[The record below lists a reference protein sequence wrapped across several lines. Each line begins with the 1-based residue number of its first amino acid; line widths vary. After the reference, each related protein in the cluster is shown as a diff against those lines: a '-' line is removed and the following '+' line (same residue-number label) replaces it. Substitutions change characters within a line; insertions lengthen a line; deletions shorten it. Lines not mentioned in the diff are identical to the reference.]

1 MLLSII
7 TMGKYARTLDE
18 LKTKAVLFWPA
29 EILSREASASILPL
43 LLKTQDKFI
52 SILKLSDAAPD
63 SWKLFVDA
71 SEDIKGNIFLKH
83 LMVLSDLGGEALNKM
98 PPLSQYFEDG
108 KMSYVWREINYEYGF
123 QVIQN
128 DVGLANSN
136 LRVDGKQLLKGY
148 ALDRKMEDV
157 IMLLLHGASS
167 IGDTLP
173 EDVKNKCIIG
183 GLIGEPDEL
192 EKFVKQSY
200 IRISRQIAGA
210 TSNALGQLAQ
220 DYVIEIFK
228 SILPSWIFERNG
240 TLPGVSHTGGKT
252 ETNFDVVAK
261 SPNGKYFGIEVSFQF
276 TTNSVIERKAGQAQA
291 RAEMVHR
298 AGHKICY
305 VIDGAGNINIRESA
319 VRNICNYSDCT
330 VAFSS
335 DEIGVLTEFMA
346 NESDN
351 NTNFINGTLE

>member
-1 MLLSII
+1 MVLQSDIESRASLKR
-7 TMGKYARTLDE
+7 TMGKYSRTLDE
-18 LKTKAVLFWPA
+18 LKTKAVLFWPT

-52 SILKLSDAAPD
+52 SVLNLSDAAPD
-63 SWKLFVDA
+63 AWKRFVDV

-83 LMVLSDLGGEALNKM
+83 LMVLSDLGGEALNKI
-98 PPLSQYFEDG
+98 PPVSQYYAKG
-108 KMSYVWREINYEYGF
+108 IMNYVWRERNYEYRF

-128 DVGLANSN
+128 DIGLANSN
-136 LRVDGKQLLKGY
+136 LRADGKQLLKGY
-148 ALDRKMEDV
+148 ALEPKMEDV

-167 IGDTLP
+167 IGDALP
-173 EDVKNKCIIG
+173 EDIKNKCIIG
-183 GLIGEPDEL
+183 GLLGNTEEI

-220 DYVIEIFK
+220 DYVIEILK

-252 ETNFDVVAK
+252 ETSFDVVAK
-261 SPNGKYFGIEVSFQF
+261 SPKDKYFGIEVSFQF
-276 TTNSVIERKAGQAQA
+276 TTNSVIERKSGQAEA
-291 RAEMVHR
+291 RANMVHR

-319 VRNICNYSDCT
+319 VRNICNFSDCT

-335 DEIGVLTEFMA
+335 NEIGVLADFMA
-346 NESDN
+346 SESGN
-351 NTNFINGTLE
+351 